1 MRGGIAER
9 GGVRVGHKIIE
20 MNGESVV
27 TASHHHIV
35 DVLQT
40 TIGEVRKSVIE
51 TQPAVLET
59 IKEEKEF
66 GKGSLGLVAATYDL
80 AGIH

>member
-27 TASHHHIV
+27 AASHHHIV

-40 TIGEVRKSVIE
+40 TIGEVWKLYFYWISVSSK
-51 TQPAVLET
+51 L
-59 IKEEKEF
+59 F
-66 GKGSLGLVAATYDL
+66 FLR
-80 AGIH
+80 

>member
-35 DVLQT
+35 EILQT
-40 TIGEVRKSVIE
+40 TIGEVKLLNYCFSVLLF
-51 TQPAVLET
+51 A
-59 IKEEKEF
+59 
-66 GKGSLGLVAATYDL
+66 
-80 AGIH
+80 

>member
-27 TASHHHIV
+27 AASHHHIV

-40 TIGEVRKSVIE
+40 TIGEVCTYTMHKFSR
-51 TQPAVLET
+51 T
-59 IKEEKEF
+59 I
-66 GKGSLGLVAATYDL
+66 
-80 AGIH
+80 

>member
-1 MRGGIAER
+1 MVYQICSLMRGGIAER

-27 TASHHHIV
+27 AASHHHIV

-40 TIGEVRKSVIE
+40 TIGEVCVC
-51 TQPAVLET
+51 T
-59 IKEEKEF
+59 ICKIARTINQKWIINPCTDINR
-66 GKGSLGLVAATYDL
+66 LVAT
-80 AGIH
+80 

>member
-1 MRGGIAER
+1 MVYQICSLMRGGIAER

-27 TASHHHIV
+27 AASHHHIV

-40 TIGEVRKSVIE
+40 TIGEVCVCTICVKLL
-51 TQPAVLET
+51 VLPIRT
-59 IKEEKEF
+59 
-66 GKGSLGLVAATYDL
+66 G
-80 AGIH
+80 

>member
-27 TASHHHIV
+27 AASHHHIV
-35 DVLQT
+35 EILQT
-40 TIGEVRKSVIE
+40 TIGEVRI
-51 TQPAVLET
+51 LNH
-59 IKEEKEF
+59 F
-66 GKGSLGLVAATYDL
+66 
-80 AGIH
+80 